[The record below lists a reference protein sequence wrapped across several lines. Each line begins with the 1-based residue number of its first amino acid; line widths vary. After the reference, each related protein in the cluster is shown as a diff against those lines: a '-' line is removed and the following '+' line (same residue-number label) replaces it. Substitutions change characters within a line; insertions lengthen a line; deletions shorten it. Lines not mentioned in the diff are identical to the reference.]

1 MNKILLKLNRICF
14 WVVVVAAIT
23 SMVGAAGLPLV
34 GSGNE
39 VYAEFDKVNPERIYS
54 SAVADIEDVR
64 TNNRSNFNKTYV
76 ARAYVLTKT
85 MTSMSDQ
92 LALLWTISF
101 TLIGI
106 LLQYSYYQMR
116 K

>member
-1 MNKILLKLNRICF
+1 MNKTLLRLNRACF
-14 WVVVVAAIT
+14 WVVVVAAVT
-23 SMVGAAGLPLV
+23 SMVGAAGLPLI
-34 GSGNE
+34 GSGDD
-39 VYAEFDKVNPERIYS
+39 VYTEFDKVDPERIYS

-64 TNNRSNFNKTYV
+64 TNNRANINKTYV

-85 MTSMSDQ
+85 MASMSEQ
-92 LALLWTISF
+92 LALLWAISF
-101 TLIGI
+101 GVIGI

>member
-34 GSGNE
+34 GCGNE

-54 SAVADIEDVR
+54 IAVADIEDVR
-64 TNNRSNFNKTYV
+64 TNNRSNINKTYV